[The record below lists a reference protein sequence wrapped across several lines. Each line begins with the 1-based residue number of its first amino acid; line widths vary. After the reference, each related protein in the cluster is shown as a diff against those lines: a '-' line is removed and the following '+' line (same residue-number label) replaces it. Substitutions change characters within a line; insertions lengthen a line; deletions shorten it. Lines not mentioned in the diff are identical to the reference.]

1 MFRLIRNFI
10 DYTTNTENAGWTLTK
25 LIPLQFPQALRT
37 GHICRGSAGFFSISI
52 KSFLKE
58 NNRLLRIKELKLF
71 I

>member
-10 DYTTNTENAGWTLTK
+10 DYTTNTANAGWTLTK
-25 LIPLQFPQALRT
+25 LISLQFPQALRT
-37 GHICRGSAGFFSISI
+37 GHICRGSAVFFSI

-58 NNRLLRIKELKLF
+58 NNCLLRIKELKLF